1 MKFALWITGL
11 FALAVLVGLAATV
24 NTGYAIL
31 FLPPYRM
38 EVSFNLLIVSV
49 IVLIFVV
56 HLVLRMVAVAANLPE
71 EVRRFQR
78 QKKLKAARHALRE
91 AGISYFEGRF
101 QKAEREASKSLDN
114 EYSLENKALALL
126 IAARSAGAAGDLE
139 KRDGYLA
146 QLEAMPPRLQLAR
159 HMLDAELKLEAKDP
173 LGALAAIE
181 RVRALSPNLTNAL
194 RLELKVRLLQK
205 QPEAVLA
212 LTEKLLKADALEPE
226 QARRYRLAAYQ
237 QQLVTLLG
245 GQEIRDWL
253 RRIPEAERSNPQLVD
268 QVVARLIV
276 LQDYDYAATLLAGAL
291 ANDDH
296 DTPELSREAGQAGRA
311 PERGQAPG
319 TAENRGKLAEETP
332 ARPLAAD
339 GAGPAGAMPATVGQ
353 GAKLSGSQRLD
364 LADAVRPRRAGAAV
378 RSHRQGRA
386 SGPALQQEPGAG
398 AETGLLIPLT
408 KRTCSRMSFSFRCHY
423 RLNSTTATRPR
434 PRPDNAPPCPASAT
448 ECWTTTADATSRR
461 PREWRRQSP
470 ATRTRPA
477 PPGETLKP
485 AGQPRRQL
493 LARRQPPSHKLVML
507 PAVLATV
514 ATSKAGHNH
523 SGHLYRKADSA
534 SSELPG
540 RMVAEVKADTASPP
554 KPSQTRWLTRQSLW
568 FHRRRRQWRR

>member
-11 FALAVLVGLAATV
+11 FALAVLVGLAATL

-49 IVLIFVV
+49 VVLIFVV
-56 HLVLRMVAVAANLPE
+56 HLVLRMVAVAANLPA

-78 QKKLKAARHALRE
+78 QKKLKASRHALRE

-101 QKAEREASKSLDN
+101 QKAEREASKSLND
-114 EYSLENKALALL
+114 EYSPENKALALL
-126 IAARSAGAAGDLE
+126 IAARSAGAAGDLD

-146 QLEAMPPRLQLAR
+146 QLDAMPPRLQLAR

-181 RVRALSPNLTNAL
+181 RARALSPNLTNAL

-253 RRIPEAERSNPQLVD
+253 RRIPEAERSNPQLMD

-296 DTPELSREAGQAGRA
+296 DTPELSREL
-311 PERGQAPG
+311 
-319 TAENRGKLAEETP
+319 GKLAEHLSEDKRLELLKTAENWLKKRP
-332 ARPLAAD
+332 RDHWLLMALGRLALCQQLWGKAQSYLEASASISPTLCAHAELARLFEATGKEELAAQHYNKSLEL
-339 GAGPAGAMPATVGQ
+339 ALKQ
-353 GAKLSGSQRLD
+353 G
-364 LADAVRPRRAGAAV
+364 
-378 RSHRQGRA
+378 
-386 SGPALQQEPGAG
+386 
-398 AETGLLIPLT
+398 
-408 KRTCSRMSFSFRCHY
+408 C
-423 RLNSTTATRPR
+423 
-434 PRPDNAPPCPASAT
+434 
-448 ECWTTTADATSRR
+448 
-461 PREWRRQSP
+461 
-470 ATRTRPA
+470 
-477 PPGETLKP
+477 
-485 AGQPRRQL
+485 
-493 LARRQPPSHKLVML
+493 
-507 PAVLATV
+507 
-514 ATSKAGHNH
+514 
-523 SGHLYRKADSA
+523 
-534 SSELPG
+534 
-540 RMVAEVKADTASPP
+540 
-554 KPSQTRWLTRQSLW
+554 
-568 FHRRRRQWRR
+568 